1 MRIIDISLDI
11 TPGMAVW
18 PGQDC
23 VTLERRQKIEEGG
36 NANVTYFGSSAH
48 TGTHVDAP
56 FHFLPDG
63 RTIDQLPLDVLA
75 GPVQV
80 VQIPSNVLVIN
91 EEVIDDLKLEPVVE
105 RVLFKTTNSAF
116 WKRTDEPFHQHFV
129 AVDES
134 GAKALVARGIK
145 LVGIDYL
152 SISPFKKSRPTH
164 NLLLGADVVVL
175 EGLNLSDVH
184 AGKYM
189 LYCLPLK
196 LQGADGAPARAILIQ
211 G

>member
-18 PGQDC
+18 PGQDG

-196 LQGADGAPARAILIQ
+196 LQGADGAPARAILIE